1 MGKRGVLAVVGAT
14 GLIGSEVVSV
24 LGERGAGLYDDVR
37 LFASENSQGEV
48 YKVGED
54 EVEVELIDADSFAG
68 VDVVVFALRPE
79 LVEQYVPMAIDA
91 GASIIDTSGRFATR
105 AGWEYAL
112 PGAIGQT
119 KRRGKYV
126 SLPTSPASEIAIL
139 VNKIEPLGNIV
150 RVLASTYHSVATA
163 GKYALDELWNQTVSV
178 CNQKE
183 IESEVFAHQ
192 IAFNC
197 HPSIDVI
204 DDSGNSREENRICSE
219 VKGVLNK
226 PALPIAVTAVRVP
239 VFHGVGVSL
248 NITFDHPVSV
258 EDFIA
263 VVSQINGFKVDGA
276 EVTMP
281 IDVAG
286 SSNVSISRVRKD
298 PSNPN
303 ALNLWMIADGLR
315 RAAENVV
322 DLLIERVTES
332 NEV

>member
-1 MGKRGVLAVVGAT
+1 MAKRGVLAVVGAT

-24 LGERGAGLYDDVR
+24 LGERGAGLFDEVR

-48 YKVGED
+48 YKVGDD
-54 EVEVELIDADSFAG
+54 EVEVELIETDSFAG

-79 LVEQYVPMAIDA
+79 LVDQFVPMAVDA
-91 GASIIDTSGRFATR
+91 GATVIDTSGKFATQP
-105 AGWEYAL
+105 GWEYAL

-119 KRRGKYV
+119 KKRGKYV
-126 SLPTSPASEIAIL
+126 ALPTSPASEIAIVL
-139 VNKIEPLGNIV
+139 NKIEVLGKV
-150 RVLASTYHSVATA
+150 ERVIASTYHSVATA
-163 GKYALDELWNQTVSV
+163 GKYALDELWNQTVSL

-197 HPSIDVI
+197 HPTIDVI
-204 DDSGNSREENRICSE
+204 DTEGSSREENRICSE
-219 VKGVLNK
+219 IKGVLKK
-226 PALPIAVTAVRVP
+226 PSLPISVTAVRVP

-248 NITFDHPVSV
+248 NITFDKPIGTD
-258 EDFIA
+258 DFA
-263 VVSQINGFKVDGA
+263 RVVSKIEGFKVDGA
-276 EVTMP
+276 EATMP
-281 IDVAG
+281 LDVAG
-286 SSNVSISRVRKD
+286 SSGVFVSRIRRDQS
-298 PSNPN
+298 SPN
-303 ALNLWMIADGLR
+303 GINLWLIADGLR

>member
-37 LFASENSQGEV
+37 LFGSENSQGEV
-48 YKVGED
+48 YKVGDD

-79 LVEQYVPMAIDA
+79 LVEQYVPMAMDA
-91 GASIIDTSGRFATR
+91 GASIIDTSGKFATQP
-105 AGWEYAL
+105 GWEYAL

-139 VNKIEPLGNIV
+139 INKADKLGKIE

-163 GKYALDELWNQTVSV
+163 GKYALDELWNQTVSL

-197 HPSIDVI
+197 HPTIDVI

-219 VKGVLNK
+219 IRGVLKK
-226 PALPIAVTAVRVP
+226 PDLPISVTAVRVP

-248 NITFDHPVSV
+248 NLSFDREVAV
-258 EDFIA
+258 QDFIA
-263 VVSQINGFKVDGA
+263 LVSQINGFKVEGA
-276 EVTMP
+276 ELTMP
-281 IDVAG
+281 LDVAG
-286 SSNVSISRVRKD
+286 SSNVLVSRVRKD
-298 PSNPN
+298 SSNKN
-303 ALNLWMIADGLR
+303 SLNLWLIADGLR